1 MESMTEEEKEIYK
14 IFEEN
19 PERKLSIRAI
29 EREYAKKDLV
39 IGRVTARKRLRGLVK
54 KRFLRSK
61 KDGIELLHWIPHK

>member
-1 MESMTEEEKEIYK
+1 MEPMTEEEKQIYK

-29 EREYAKKDLV
+29 EREYAKMDLV
-39 IGRVTARKRLRGLVK
+39 IGRVTTRKRLRSLVT

-61 KDGIELLHWIPHK
+61 KQGIELLHWIPYK